1 VFKKVDINII
11 LMIMQRFPFFII
23 IFLLLGSCTFRF
35 NAYDI
40 SSDVKTFSVAQFETT
55 AGNAPP
61 TIGQEFSE
69 KLKQRILN
77 DTRLQ
82 YRDNKGDIEFSGAV
96 TGYQISPIAPQPG
109 QTVGLQRLTVRMDIE
124 CKSEKQEIKSWSPS
138 FSRFADFAA
147 DADLSAVEN
156 QLVKEIYDQI
166 IEDVFNR
173 AFSNW

>member
-1 VFKKVDINII
+1 MIKPVLYLAVF
-11 LMIMQRFPFFII
+11 
-23 IFLLLGSCTFRF
+23 FLSISCTFRF

-61 TIGQEFSE
+61 TIGQQFSE
-69 KLKQRILN
+69 QLKQRILN

-82 YRDNKGDIEFSGAV
+82 YRDSKGDIEFSGAV
-96 TGYQISPIAPQPG
+96 TSYQISPIVPQPG
-109 QTVGLQRLTVRMDIE
+109 QTVALQRLTLRMDIE
-124 CKSEKQEIKSWSPS
+124 CNSEKQEIKSWSPS
-138 FSRFADFAA
+138 FTRFADFAA
-147 DADLSAVEN
+147 DADLSEVEN
-156 QLVKEIYDQI
+156 RLVKEIYDQI

>member
-1 VFKKVDINII
+1 MSKPII
-11 LMIMQRFPFFII
+11 YF
-23 IFLLLGSCTFRF
+23 FLLMSVLSCTFRF

-40 SSDVKTFSVAQFETT
+40 SSEVKTFSVAQFETT

-61 TIGQEFSE
+61 TIGQQFSE
-69 KLKQRILN
+69 QLKQRILN

-82 YRDNKGDIEFSGAV
+82 YRDSKGDIEFLGAV
-96 TGYQISPIAPQPG
+96 TSYQISPIAPQPG
-109 QTVGLQRLTVRMDIE
+109 QTVALQRLTLRMDIE

-138 FSRFADFAA
+138 FTRFADFAA
-147 DADLSAVEN
+147 DADLSEVEN
-156 QLVKEIYDQI
+156 RLVKEIYDQI

>member
-1 VFKKVDINII
+1 MIKPVLYLAVF
-11 LMIMQRFPFFII
+11 
-23 IFLLLGSCTFRF
+23 FLSISCTFRF

-61 TIGQEFSE
+61 TIGQQFSE
-69 KLKQRILN
+69 QLKQRILN

-82 YRDNKGDIEFSGAV
+82 YRDSKGDIEFLGAV
-96 TGYQISPIAPQPG
+96 TSYQISPIAPQPG
-109 QTVGLQRLTVRMDIE
+109 QTVALQRLTLRMDIE

-138 FSRFADFAA
+138 FTRFADFAA
-147 DADLSAVEN
+147 DADLSEVEN
-156 QLVKEIYDQI
+156 RLVKEIYDQI

>member
-1 VFKKVDINII
+1 
-11 LMIMQRFPFFII
+11 MQKLSFLIF
-23 IFLLLGSCTFRF
+23 IFLFSASCTFKF

-40 SSDVKTFSVAQFETT
+40 SSDVKTFSVEQFETT

-61 TIGQEFSE
+61 TIGQQFSE
-69 KLKQRILN
+69 QLKQRILN

-82 YRDNKGDIEFSGAV
+82 YRDSKGDIQFSGA
-96 TGYQISPIAPQPG
+96 ISSYLVSTIAPQPG
-109 QTVGLQRLTVRMDIE
+109 QTVALQRLTIRMDID

>member
-1 VFKKVDINII
+1 MIKPVLYLAVF
-11 LMIMQRFPFFII
+11 
-23 IFLLLGSCTFRF
+23 FLSISCTFRF

-61 TIGQEFSE
+61 TIGQQFSE
-69 KLKQRILN
+69 QLKQRILN

-82 YRDNKGDIEFSGAV
+82 YRDSKGDIEFSGAV
-96 TGYQISPIAPQPG
+96 ISYQIIPIAPQPG
-109 QTVGLQRLTVRMDIE
+109 QTVALQRLTLRMDIE

-138 FSRFADFAA
+138 FTRFADFAA
-147 DADLSAVEN
+147 DADLSEVEN
-156 QLVKEIYDQI
+156 RLVKEIYDQI

>member
-1 VFKKVDINII
+1 MIKPVLYLAVF
-11 LMIMQRFPFFII
+11 
-23 IFLLLGSCTFRF
+23 FLSISCSFRF

-40 SSDVKTFSVAQFETT
+40 SPDVKTFSVAQFETT

-61 TIGQEFSE
+61 TIGQQFSE
-69 KLKQRILN
+69 QLKQRILN

-82 YRDNKGDIEFSGAV
+82 YRDSKGDIEFSGAV
-96 TGYQISPIAPQPG
+96 TSYQVSPIAPQPG
-109 QTVGLQRLTVRMDIE
+109 QTVALQRLTLRMDIE

-138 FSRFADFAA
+138 FTRFADFAA
-147 DADLSAVEN
+147 DADLSAVETR
-156 QLVKEIYDQI
+156 LVKEIYDQI

>member
-1 VFKKVDINII
+1 MIKPILYLTVF
-11 LMIMQRFPFFII
+11 
-23 IFLLLGSCTFRF
+23 FLSISCSFRF

-40 SSDVKTFSVAQFETT
+40 SPDVKTFSVAQFETT

-61 TIGQEFSE
+61 TIGQQFSE
-69 KLKQRILN
+69 QLKQRILN

-82 YRDNKGDIEFSGAV
+82 YRDSKGDIEFSGAV
-96 TGYQISPIAPQPG
+96 TSYQVSPIAPQPG
-109 QTVGLQRLTVRMDIE
+109 QTVALQRLTLRMDIE

-138 FSRFADFAA
+138 FTRFADFAA
-147 DADLSAVEN
+147 DADLSAVETR
-156 QLVKEIYDQI
+156 LVKEIYDQI

>member
-1 VFKKVDINII
+1 MSKPII
-11 LMIMQRFPFFII
+11 YF
-23 IFLLLGSCTFRF
+23 FLLMSVLSCTFRF

-40 SSDVKTFSVAQFETT
+40 SSEVKTFSVAQFETT

-61 TIGQEFSE
+61 TIGQQFSE
-69 KLKQRILN
+69 QLKQRILN

-82 YRDNKGDIEFSGAV
+82 YRDSKGDIEFSGAV
-96 TGYQISPIAPQPG
+96 TSYQISPIAPQPG
-109 QTVGLQRLTVRMDIE
+109 QTVALQRLTLRMDIE

-138 FSRFADFAA
+138 FTRFADFAA
-147 DADLSAVEN
+147 DADLSEVEN
-156 QLVKEIYDQI
+156 RLVKEIYDQI

>member
-1 VFKKVDINII
+1 MIKPVLYLAVF
-11 LMIMQRFPFFII
+11 
-23 IFLLLGSCTFRF
+23 FLSISCTFRF

-61 TIGQEFSE
+61 TIGQQFSE
-69 KLKQRILN
+69 QLKQRILN

-82 YRDNKGDIEFSGAV
+82 YRVSKGDIEFSGAV
-96 TGYQISPIAPQPG
+96 TSYQISPIAPQPG
-109 QTVGLQRLTVRMDIE
+109 QTVALQRLTLRMDIE

-138 FSRFADFAA
+138 FTRFADFAA
-147 DADLSAVEN
+147 DADLSEVEN
-156 QLVKEIYDQI
+156 RLVKEIYDQI

>member
-1 VFKKVDINII
+1 MQLIKFYIQMSKPII
-11 LMIMQRFPFFII
+11 YF
-23 IFLLLGSCTFRF
+23 FLLMSVLSCTFRF

-40 SSDVKTFSVAQFETT
+40 SSEVKTFSVAQFETT

-61 TIGQEFSE
+61 TIGQQFSE
-69 KLKQRILN
+69 QLKQRILN

-82 YRDNKGDIEFSGAV
+82 YRDSKGDIEFLGAV
-96 TGYQISPIAPQPG
+96 TSYQISPIAPQPG
-109 QTVGLQRLTVRMDIE
+109 QTVALQRLTLRMDIE

-138 FSRFADFAA
+138 FTRFADFAA
-147 DADLSAVEN
+147 DADLSEVEN
-156 QLVKEIYDQI
+156 RLVKEIYDQI

>member
-1 VFKKVDINII
+1 MQLIKFYIQMSKPII
-11 LMIMQRFPFFII
+11 YF
-23 IFLLLGSCTFRF
+23 FLLMSVLSCTFRF

-40 SSDVKTFSVAQFETT
+40 SSEVKTFSVAQFETT

-61 TIGQEFSE
+61 TIGQQFSE
-69 KLKQRILN
+69 QLKQRILN

-82 YRDNKGDIEFSGAV
+82 YRDSKGDIEFSGAV
-96 TGYQISPIAPQPG
+96 TSYQISPIAPQPG
-109 QTVGLQRLTVRMDIE
+109 QTVALQRLTLRMDIE

-138 FSRFADFAA
+138 FTRFADFAA
-147 DADLSAVEN
+147 DADLSEVEN
-156 QLVKEIYDQI
+156 RLVKEIYDQI

>member
-1 VFKKVDINII
+1 LQLIKFYIQMSKPII
-11 LMIMQRFPFFII
+11 YF
-23 IFLLLGSCTFRF
+23 FLLMSVLSCTFRF

-40 SSDVKTFSVAQFETT
+40 SSEVKTFSVAQFETT

-61 TIGQEFSE
+61 TIGQQFSE
-69 KLKQRILN
+69 QLKQRILN

-82 YRDNKGDIEFSGAV
+82 YRDSKGDIEFSGAV
-96 TGYQISPIAPQPG
+96 TSYQISPIAPQPG
-109 QTVGLQRLTVRMDIE
+109 QTVALQRLTLRMDIE

-138 FSRFADFAA
+138 FTRFADFAA
-147 DADLSAVEN
+147 DADLSEVEN
-156 QLVKEIYDQI
+156 RLVKEIYDQI

>member
-1 VFKKVDINII
+1 MSKPLIYF
-11 LMIMQRFPFFII
+11 
-23 IFLLLGSCTFRF
+23 FLLMSVLSCTFRF

-40 SSDVKTFSVAQFETT
+40 STEVKTFSVAQFETT

-61 TIGQEFSE
+61 TIGQQFSE
-69 KLKQRILN
+69 QLKQRILN

-82 YRDNKGDIEFSGAV
+82 YRDTKGDIEFSGAV
-96 TGYQISPIAPQPG
+96 TSYQISPIAPQPG
-109 QTVGLQRLTVRMDIE
+109 QTVALQRLTLRMDIE

-138 FSRFADFAA
+138 FTRFADFAA
-147 DADLSAVEN
+147 DADLSEVEN
-156 QLVKEIYDQI
+156 RLVKEIYDQI

>member
-1 VFKKVDINII
+1 
-11 LMIMQRFPFFII
+11 MQNLSLI
-23 IFLLLGSCTFRF
+23 LLLIIVFNSCTFRF

-40 SSDVKTFSVAQFETT
+40 SPDVKTFSVDQFETT

-61 TIGQEFSE
+61 TIGQQFSE
-69 KLKQRILN
+69 QLKQRILT

-82 YRDNKGDIEFSGAV
+82 YRLSNGDIEFSGAV
-96 TGYQISPIAPQPG
+96 TSYQISPIAPQPG
-109 QTVGLQRLTVRMDIE
+109 QTVALQRLTIRMDIS

-147 DADLSAVEN
+147 DADLSAVET